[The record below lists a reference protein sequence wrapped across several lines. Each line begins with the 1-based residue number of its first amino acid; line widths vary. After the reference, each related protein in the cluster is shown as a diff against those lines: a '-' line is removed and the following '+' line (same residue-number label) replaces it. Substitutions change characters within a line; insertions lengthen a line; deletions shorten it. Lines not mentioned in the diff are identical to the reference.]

1 MSEEE
6 GIQETSP
13 QEPAAEDTQQRG
25 ANYHDRIR
33 AEADFAVE
41 EVQKKDR
48 YIGELHE
55 KASKFKSLEQYV
67 DAVGGDELARLAG
80 IGNQIETNPMLKQAL
95 QDAIN
100 GVTPPVAK
108 EVEEEEIFDPEIK
121 ALRSRYDGRIEEQ
134 ESLIRD
140 LTDRLNKTEA
150 VGLKGSLSENM
161 ESALSKFSD
170 DPELLS
176 EAQAEI
182 TRAVENLETAAKNG
196 DRAASNQLEQLGGP
210 QGTRTL
216 RMMTIDIYDKFVEKR
231 LEAST
236 SQPNGEVMLSKATDA
251 RATTRSA
258 MPTDTIAIKSGAKV
272 TSQLVAEVMERA
284 ARKIGKD
291 PNTLF
296 N

>member
-1 MSEEE
+1 MSEET

-13 QEPAAEDTQQRG
+13 EETAAEEANTSG

-33 AEADFAVE
+33 VEPDFAVE

-55 KASKFKSLEQYV
+55 KATKFKSLEQYV

-80 IGNQIETNPMLKQAL
+80 IGNQIETNPQLKQVL

-100 GVTPPVAK
+100 GVAPK
-108 EVEEEEIFDPEIK
+108 VEEEEEAEIYDPEIK
-121 ALRSRYDGRIEEQ
+121 ALNSKYDVRYEEQ

-140 LTDRLNKTEA
+140 LTARLNKTEA
-150 VGLKGSLSENM
+150 ISLKGSLSENM
-161 ESALSKFSD
+161 ETALAKFSD
-170 DPELLS
+170 DSELLG

-196 DRAASNQLEQLGGP
+196 DRAASSQLEQLAGP
-210 QGTRTL
+210 NGSKTL
-216 RMMTIDIYDKFVEKR
+216 RMMTIDIYDKFVEKK
-231 LEAST
+231 LEGTT
-236 SQPNGEVMLSKATDA
+236 SQPNGEIIRSKATDA
-251 RATTRSA
+251 RTTTRSA
-258 MPTDTIAIKSGAKV
+258 MPTDAITIKSGAKV
-272 TSQLVAEVMERA
+272 TSQLVAEVMEKA
-284 ARKIGKD
+284 ARKLGKD
-291 PNTLF
+291 PNALF